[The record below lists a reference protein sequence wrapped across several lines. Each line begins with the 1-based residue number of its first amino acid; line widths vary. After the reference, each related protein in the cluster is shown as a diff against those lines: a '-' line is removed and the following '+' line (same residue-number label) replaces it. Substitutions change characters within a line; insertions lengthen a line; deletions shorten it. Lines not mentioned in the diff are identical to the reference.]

1 MPPKI
6 ANTCQCHLIDWLQ
19 FPDYKYFDGD
29 EKCVQTTSVDC
40 QVKVNEKEMSMK
52 TYMEVCKYIPGE
64 EGSKFPES
72 VYKKLLGSDEE
83 DMSELESDDEDL
95 VKVKNNSMSERN
107 QIIINGKEIKDD
119 EDDE

>member
-1 MPPKI
+1 MPDKI

-19 FPDYKYFDGD
+19 FPNYKYFDGD
-29 EKCVQTTSVDC
+29 EKYDQVTSVSC

-72 VYKKLLGSDEE
+72 VYKKLLGRDEE
-83 DMSELESDDEDL
+83 DMSESESDEDL
-95 VKVKNNSMSERN
+95 VKV
-107 QIIINGKEIKDD
+107 EIEEGIPDADD
-119 EDDE
+119 DGN

>member
-1 MPPKI
+1 MPPTKI

-29 EKCVQTTSVDC
+29 EKYDQVTSVCC
-40 QVKVNEKEMSMK
+40 QTKVNEKEMSMK

-64 EGSKFPES
+64 KGSKFPES

-83 DMSELESDDEDL
+83 DMPELESDDEDL
-95 VKVKNNSMSERN
+95 VKV
-107 QIIINGKEIKDD
+107 EIEEGIPDAD
-119 EDDE
+119 VV

>member
-1 MPPKI
+1 MPAKI

-19 FPDYKYFDGD
+19 FPNYKYFDGD
-29 EKCVQTTSVDC
+29 EKYDQVTSVDC

-83 DMSELESDDEDL
+83 DMSDSEDL
-95 VKVKNNSMSERN
+95 VKIKKNSMSERN

-119 EDDE
+119 E